1 MRKRYQHFGDSLD
14 RYRKLDLLNLS
25 EVEQEIDSL
34 IALAGDDPDWETI
47 EEVSGLIKVAKA
59 LGTKRSW

>member
-14 RYRKLDLLNLS
+14 RYRKLDLLNLA

-34 IALAGDDPDWETI
+34 IAFAGDDPDWETI
-47 EEVSGLIKVAKA
+47 EQVSGLIKVAKA